1 MTTLI
6 SVTVWGKSGVLRRL
20 VVGQDPQGILNPG
33 NDKGIEMGCPPSA
46 ESPSPAAGGRPDHLG
61 SAQQE
66 SWQVSE
72 RLRGA
77 VTRLRGRSELA
88 PLALVGLLLC
98 ELLLVLVATAH
109 RWEIVANAIFAFHSG
124 LAWPFAGL
132 ASALPDNHA
141 FMVKGFTTLV
151 LAMSAFYLVVLFAKA
166 PSTRWVVVALGCA
179 YLLVVLSP
187 VLISKDVYLYLAYA
201 KLGAAHHRN
210 PYVTPP
216 VDLGGRILH
225 YITWKHQ
232 RTPYGPVFTLATY
245 PLGLLSL
252 ANALWLIKLATVAAA
267 LGCIALVWKCAQL
280 LDISP
285 APAALAVG
293 LNPLFLIYGVAGS
306 HNDIFM
312 MALVLAG
319 VWLALSARERMSAI
333 ATVAAVGVKLAAAP
347 IAPFVLLIS
356 IDRRRV
362 FATAAAVGI
371 ALLGFSLLIFGLH
384 IFGVT
389 QQADTVG
396 RYSIPRLLAS
406 PLGVKPGAACDRH
419 AAKCNARAL
428 SLASSVILAIAI
440 LVLLAWVLRGGD
452 ALTASGWAACA
463 LIVTLTSIQPWYF
476 VWVLPLAV
484 LSRSRRLHL
493 AAALLG
499 LILFFTA
506 WPLGHDIFHPFAKE
520 IHRLL

>member
-1 MTTLI
+1 M
-6 SVTVWGKSGVLRRL
+6 SEGV
-20 VVGQDPQGILNPG
+20 G
-33 NDKGIEMGCPPSA
+33 
-46 ESPSPAAGGRPDHLG
+46 
-61 SAQQE
+61 
-66 SWQVSE
+66 
-72 RLRGA
+72 GA
-77 VTRLRGRSELA
+77 VTRLRARSELT
-88 PLALVGLLLC
+88 PLALAGFLIC
-98 ELLLVLVATAH
+98 ELLLILVATAH
-109 RWEIVANAIFAFHSG
+109 RWEIVANAMFAFHSG

-132 ASALPDNHA
+132 ASSLPDSHA
-141 FMVKGFTTLV
+141 FMVGGFTTLL
-151 LAMSAFYLVVLFAKA
+151 LAMSAFYLIALLAKA

-201 KLGAAHHRN
+201 KLGVAHNHN

-216 VDLGGRILH
+216 VALGGRILH

-232 RTPYGPVFTLATY
+232 RTPYGPIFTLATY

-252 ANALWLIKLATVAAA
+252 ANALWLIKLATVAAG
-267 LGCIALVWKCAQL
+267 LGCVALVWKCAQL
-280 LDISP
+280 LDIAP
-285 APAALAVG
+285 GPAALAVG

-306 HNDIFM
+306 HNDLFM
-312 MALVLAG
+312 MVLVLAG
-319 VWLALSARERMSAI
+319 VWLALSARERLGAV
-333 ATVAAVGVKLAAAP
+333 ATAAAVGVKLAAAP

-356 IDRRRV
+356 VDRRRV
-362 FATAAAVGI
+362 FTTAIAVGI
-371 ALLGFSLLIFGLH
+371 ALLGLSLLIFGPH
-384 IFGVT
+384 IFGIT

-396 RYSIPRLLAS
+396 RYSVPRLLAS

-419 AAKCNARAL
+419 SAKCHARAL
-428 SLASSVILAIAI
+428 SVASSVILAIAI
-440 LVLLAWVLRGGD
+440 LALLAWVLRGGD
-452 ALTASGWAACA
+452 ALTASGWAACV

-499 LILFFTA
+499 ALLFFTA
-506 WPLGHDIFHPFAKE
+506 WPLGHDIFHPLAKE